1 MSLVPIM
8 PYRTTHPRGCSIRRD
23 RPPAHRAICSCCPR
37 FSAAQPILV
46 APAHWPWY
54 GWDSRESIQLT
65 VQMEQAMSDTDDLN
79 PGQSF
84 LQASRNQ
91 QVFASAEV
99 VIQQCLPATERQQPL
114 VFGM

>member
-1 MSLVPIM
+1 
-8 PYRTTHPRGCSIRRD
+8 
-23 RPPAHRAICSCCPR
+23 
-37 FSAAQPILV
+37 
-46 APAHWPWY
+46 
-54 GWDSRESIQLT
+54 
-65 VQMEQAMSDTDDLN
+65 MEQAMSDTDGLN

-91 QVFASAEV
+91 QVFANAEA